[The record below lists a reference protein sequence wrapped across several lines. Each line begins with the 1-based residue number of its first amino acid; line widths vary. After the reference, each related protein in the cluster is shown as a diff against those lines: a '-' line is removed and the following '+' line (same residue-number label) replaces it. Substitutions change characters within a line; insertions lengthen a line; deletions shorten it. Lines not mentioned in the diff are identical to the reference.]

1 MSQIVDYKLAD
12 VGEGIAEAEVIE
24 WLVAVGDLVSEDQ
37 PVIVVET
44 DKSQIEIPA
53 PVSGKVIEL
62 CVVAGDVLAVGSS
75 LMKIEASGEVSNDIS
90 AHASPA
96 TPAPSS
102 VTTNDK
108 SELPS
113 TLGARAT
120 NLRPLASPS
129 TRRLAASLGVALEN
143 VLGSGP
149 NGQITVED
157 VQAATTSVTALQT
170 STPKV
175 TPTVSEPGVTVIP
188 LRGLRRQ
195 IAASMS
201 QALTIPHILEFKE
214 IDATALLA
222 LRSDLTRDFEAQ
234 EQKLSV
240 TPFLMRAC
248 VLALAKHKTFNA
260 RFDSQAAEIQQ
271 FENVN
276 LGFATAT
283 DDGLIVPV
291 IQNAQNLSVK
301 ELAQETDNLVA
312 LAKSRKASLEQL
324 SGGTFTLT
332 NFGSF
337 GTWLGTPIIHAPEVA
352 IAGFGRITEKVLA
365 IDGIPTVRMVLPIVV
380 AADHRVNDGAHLG
393 AFVFEIAKLLLRPL
407 SLLENK

>member
-24 WLVAVGDLVSEDQ
+24 WLVAVGDLVKEDQ
-37 PVIVVET
+37 AVIVVET

-62 CVVAGDVLAVGSS
+62 CVVVGDVLAVGSS

-96 TPAPSS
+96 LSS
-102 VTTNDK
+102 VITNDK
-108 SELPS
+108 TDLPS

-120 NLRPLASPS
+120 NVRPLASPS

-143 VLGSGP
+143 VSGSGP
-149 NGQITVED
+149 NGQITAED
-157 VQAATTSVTALQT
+157 VQAASATGSPT

-222 LRSDLTRDFEAQ
+222 LRSDLTKDFEAQ
-234 EQKLSV
+234 GQKLSV

-260 RFDSQAAEIQQ
+260 RFDSDAAEIAQ

-365 IDGIPTVRMVLPIVV
+365 VDGIPTVRMVLPIVV

-393 AFVFEIAKLLLRPL
+393 AFVSEIADLLLRPL

>member
-24 WLVAVGDLVSEDQ
+24 WLVAVGDLVQEDQ

-53 PVSGKVIEL
+53 PVAGKVIEL

-96 TPAPSS
+96 PSS
-102 VTTNDK
+102 VITDDK
-108 SELPS
+108 TDLPS

-120 NLRPLASPS
+120 NVRPLASPS

-143 VLGSGP
+143 VSGSGP
-149 NGQITVED
+149 NGQITAED
-157 VQAATTSVTALQT
+157 VQAATTSGASPTA
-170 STPKV
+170 TPKV
-175 TPTVSEPGVTVIP
+175 TPTASEPGVTVIP

-222 LRSDLTRDFEAQ
+222 LRSDLTKDFEAQ
-234 EQKLSV
+234 GQKLSV

-260 RFDSQAAEIQQ
+260 RFDSEAAKIAQ
-271 FENVN
+271 FESVN

-291 IQNAQNLSVK
+291 IQNAQSLSVK
-301 ELAQETDNLVA
+301 ELAQETDNLAA
-312 LAKSRKASLEQL
+312 LAKSRKASVDQL

-365 IDGIPTVRMVLPIVV
+365 VDGIPTVRMVLPIVV

-393 AFVFEIAKLLLRPL
+393 AFVSEIAELLLRPL
-407 SLLENK
+407 SLLENR

>member
-24 WLVAVGDLVSEDQ
+24 WLVAVGDLVKEDQ

-62 CVVAGDVLAVGSS
+62 CVVAGDVLAVGAS

-96 TPAPSS
+96 TPVPSS

-108 SELPS
+108 SDLPS
-113 TLGARAT
+113 TPGPRAA
-120 NLRPLASPS
+120 NVRPLASPS

-143 VLGSGP
+143 VSGSGP
-149 NGQITVED
+149 NGQITAED
-157 VQAATTSVTALQT
+157 IQASSATASPTS
-170 STPKV
+170 SPKV
-175 TPTVSEPGVTVIP
+175 TPTISEPGVTVIP

-222 LRSDLTRDFEAQ
+222 LRSDLTKDFQAQ
-234 EQKLSV
+234 GQKLSV

-248 VLALAKHKTFNA
+248 VLALAKHQTFNA
-260 RFDSQAAEIQQ
+260 RFDSEAADIAQ

-365 IDGIPTVRMVLPIVV
+365 VDGIPTVRMVLPIVV

-393 AFVFEIAKLLLRPL
+393 AFVSEIADLLLRPL